1 MIRSLRLTIC
11 CMIVTSD
18 QERLSVIEGKLS
30 ETSLRREYSE
40 AMLRELS
47 ATTLGSTGESL
58 CTSNSSQS
66 IVYSMLYFLGEC
78 SMNGWILLVKCRCLS
93 CKCKPDSG

>member
-1 MIRSLRLTIC
+1 
-11 CMIVTSD
+11 MIVTSD

-58 CTSNSSQS
+58 CTSKFQS
-66 IVYSMLYFLGEC
+66 KYRVQHAVFFGGM
-78 SMNGWILLVKCRCLS
+78 
-93 CKCKPDSG
+93 